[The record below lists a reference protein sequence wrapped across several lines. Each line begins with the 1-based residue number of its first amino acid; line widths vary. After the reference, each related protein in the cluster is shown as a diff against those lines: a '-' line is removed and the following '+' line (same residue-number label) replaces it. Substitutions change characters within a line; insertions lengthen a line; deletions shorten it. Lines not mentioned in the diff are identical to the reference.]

1 MLCLLSIQLTRLLGP
16 QAMPSHSITINWSNI
31 CLAPKHKCPKAATNR
46 RTSQFTLSLSL
57 PTTSIDSPLSLF
69 LQLPASGY
77 FKAQPEP
84 NWRPVSRDLLSDSLR
99 FVADGKTES
108 YMFRWY
114 ISSIY
119 IARYIVPLHSV
130 CTYNNY
136 FIITV
141 WQARRRPD

>member
-1 MLCLLSIQLTRLLGP
+1 MHNSAMFACCLDALSPSHSPSFSLFLWPALWQLLWQVLCLLSIQLTRLLGP

-84 NWRPVSRDLLSDSLR
+84 NWRHVSRDLLSDSLR
-99 FVADGKTES
+99 FVADGKTDS
-108 YMFRWY
+108 YM
-114 ISSIY
+114 
-119 IARYIVPLHSV
+119 
-130 CTYNNY
+130 
-136 FIITV
+136 
-141 WQARRRPD
+141 